1 MGTVFFLSAADRLEA
16 ASSFSKDMPSDVSA
30 KKKLQL
36 NNNPQSDQPLKVGR
50 FCFAHFWERSYAMS
64 KEEFEKLEHEK
75 YVLCLLYTSDAA
87 DEL

>member
-36 NNNPQSDQPLKVGR
+36 NNNLQSDQPLKVGR
-50 FCFAHFWERSYAMS
+50 FCFAHF
-64 KEEFEKLEHEK
+64 
-75 YVLCLLYTSDAA
+75 
-87 DEL
+87 

>member
-16 ASSFSKDMPSDVSA
+16 ASSFSQDMPSDVSA

-50 FCFAHFWERSYAMS
+50 FCFAHF
-64 KEEFEKLEHEK
+64 
-75 YVLCLLYTSDAA
+75 
-87 DEL
+87 

>member
-50 FCFAHFWERSYAMS
+50 FCFAHYQKGEVAYER
-64 KEEFEKLEHEK
+64 K
-75 YVLCLLYTSDAA
+75 T
-87 DEL
+87 